1 MKAIRIE
8 AYQNMPCYRKASS
21 FRLRET
27 YPLPPYSTVI
37 GMVHGACGFTEYHE
51 MRISVQGEY
60 CSTVNDTYTHYEFNP
75 VAKGKLG
82 SRDYV
87 ERYNIGYYSR
97 DNTHHRINRGVG
109 NHELLSDVR
118 LLLHVCP
125 NDESLAEVLYDGLL
139 NPLYYPSLGRW
150 EDLLRIDTVE
160 ICDISEDITN
170 DATITLNRNAY
181 IPVEY
186 YNSDDYNYKITG
198 TRYRI
203 NKSYAI
209 NPKTKFRHWN
219 EQIDVI
225 YASPQSKIVK
235 GARCSKDSKGY
246 AVFLA

>member
-1 MKAIRIE
+1 M
-8 AYQNMPCYRKASS
+8 
-21 FRLRET
+21 
-27 YPLPPYSTVI
+27 
-37 GMVHGACGFTEYHE
+37 
-51 MRISVQGEY
+51 
-60 CSTVNDTYTHYEFNP
+60 
-75 VAKGKLG
+75 
-82 SRDYV
+82 

-97 DNTHHRINRGVG
+97 DNTHHRINRGLETTNFYQMFG
-109 NHELLSDVR
+109 YYY
-118 LLLHVCP
+118 VCP

>member
-1 MKAIRIE
+1 M
-8 AYQNMPCYRKASS
+8 
-21 FRLRET
+21 
-27 YPLPPYSTVI
+27 
-37 GMVHGACGFTEYHE
+37 
-51 MRISVQGEY
+51 
-60 CSTVNDTYTHYEFNP
+60 
-75 VAKGKLG
+75 
-82 SRDYV
+82 
-87 ERYNIGYYSR
+87 
-97 DNTHHRINRGVG
+97 
-109 NHELLSDVR
+109 
-118 LLLHVCP
+118 CP

-198 TRYRI
+198 TRNRI

-209 NPKTKFRHWN
+209 NPNTKFRHRN

-235 GARCSKDSKGY
+235 VPDVQRILKVTQYFWRKNGVGDSIWIIC
-246 AVFLA
+246 FLPNHIPTR

>member
-37 GMVHGACGFTEYHE
+37 GMVHSACGFTKYHE

-75 VAKGKLG
+75 VTKGKQETK
-82 SRDYV
+82 DYV
-87 ERYNIGYYSR
+87 ERYNIGYNSK

-109 NHELLSDVR
+109 NHELLTDVR
-118 LLLHVCP
+118 LLIHICP
-125 NDESLAEVLYDGLL
+125 NDQSLVEVIYNGLL
-139 NPLYYPSLGRW
+139 NPIYYPSLGRW
-150 EDLLRIDTVE
+150 EDLLRIDSLE
-160 ICDISEDITN
+160 ICDIYENIKN
-170 DATITLNRNAY
+170 DGTFMLKRNAY
-181 IPVEY
+181 IPVEF
-186 YNSDDYNYKITG
+186 YNSDDFSYKITG
-198 TRYRI
+198 TRYKI
-203 NKSYAI
+203 NKRYTI
-209 NPKTKFRHWN
+209 YPKTKFRKWD

-235 GARCSKDSKGY
+235 GARYSKDSKED

>member
-37 GMVHGACGFTEYHE
+37 GMVHSACGFTKYHE

-75 VAKGKLG
+75 VTKGKQETK
-82 SRDYV
+82 DYV
-87 ERYNIGYYSR
+87 ERYNIGYYSK

-109 NHELLSDVR
+109 NHELLTDVR
-118 LLLHVCP
+118 LLIHICP
-125 NDESLAEVLYDGLL
+125 NDQSLVEVIYNGLL
-139 NPLYYPSLGRW
+139 NPIYYPSLGRW
-150 EDLLRIDTVE
+150 EDLLRIDSLE
-160 ICDISEDITN
+160 ICDIYENIKN
-170 DATITLNRNAY
+170 DGTFMLKRNAY
-181 IPVEY
+181 IPVEF
-186 YNSDDYNYKITG
+186 YNSDDFSYKITG
-198 TRYRI
+198 TRYKI
-203 NKSYAI
+203 NKRYTI
-209 NPKTKFRHWN
+209 YPKTKFRKWD

-235 GARCSKDSKGY
+235 GARYSKDSKED